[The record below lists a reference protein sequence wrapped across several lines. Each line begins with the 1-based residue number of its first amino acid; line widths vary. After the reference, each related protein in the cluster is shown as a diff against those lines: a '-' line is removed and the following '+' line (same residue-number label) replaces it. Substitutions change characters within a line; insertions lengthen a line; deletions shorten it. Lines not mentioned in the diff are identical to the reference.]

1 MKTNEG
7 SLDRLI
13 KIFIGFF
20 AMIGAFFWLAGTIQI
35 IVYIVWVIALITACI
50 WFCGLYSLLKI
61 NTCEKK
67 TMHRKT
73 MGRSIIGIA
82 LTSILFGFAS
92 SFFTKKIF
100 LEDFAT
106 MNNNYKQLLFNSG
119 KEKRAESIS
128 FYEKLIPAYNEF
140 QEKYTNYQPL
150 ILRWDENF
158 TYDIAKV
165 GVMINN
171 VKDGIYE
178 WDLVATHKAL
188 EAIRPIFQDIF
199 KRNGFSMVA
208 IALVDFH
215 DIMEVI
221 IEWADDKD
229 TNKIIETYPLA
240 DEKLKE
246 VESELNDEWIQS
258 IRKNL
263 DIILNMAKNNQL
275 EWLGKQGADLKASF
289 VKVYLIRG

>member
-7 SLDRLI
+7 TTDRLI
-13 KIFIGFF
+13 RLFIGVF
-20 AMIGAFFWLAGTIQI
+20 AIIGAYFWLAGSIQI
-35 IVYIVWVIALITACI
+35 VVYILGAIAILTGCI
-50 WFCGLYSLLKI
+50 WFCGLYALLKI
-61 NTCEKK
+61 NTCETKQASKK
-67 TMHRKT
+67 TK
-73 MGRSIIGIA
+73 IIGRIVIA
-82 LTSILFGFAS
+82 ILWAAFAAGS
-92 SFFTKKIF
+92 DFFSKKIF

-140 QEKYTNYQPL
+140 QEKYTNYQPT

-171 VKDGIYE
+171 VKDGVYSG
-178 WDLVATHKAL
+178 DLVATHKAL

-199 KRNGFSMVA
+199 KRNGFSMTA

-221 IEWADDKD
+221 IEWADNKD

-246 VESELNDEWIQS
+246 VESELHDEWIQS

-263 DIILNMAKNNQL
+263 DTILDMAKNNQL
-275 EWLGKQGADLKASF
+275 EWLEKQGANLKASF